1 MLDRRLHDV
10 IIPEMQDKICMG
22 CVYNGGWLLMLD
34 EATSECFLL
43 SITSPRSKISLP
55 PLRLPSGYRGTC
67 ELLGSPANF
76 TVVMASHS
84 ESGLHFLRYC
94 RPGDEEW
101 SDLLDDG
108 ECVHV
113 SGHVVSCKGKLYV
126 STLSSDLIMIDVIDG
141 TVQKQVL
148 CNTREDK
155 DAYQGSCLRFLVVSC
170 GCIFSVGIK
179 YFARPYDGALTGIV
193 VHRFDSSDFLW
204 RRVESIGNDC
214 AFLISGDYGFS
225 CTAAAGQLQGNC
237 VYLVCINTTEFK
249 GQALQS
255 SVMSNEAILP
265 HDSNKNA
272 EEEQDTSTPPWHDI
286 PLELLDKI
294 ASNVSLVDRAR
305 LSVVCKSWSK
315 CFNPIKQAAV
325 WLMHISKQDG
335 TCKMFDP
342 LWGKEYTLRVATF
355 ETSEERH
362 IFRSSK
368 DGWVIV
374 STSLEDDEIFMINPF
389 TKEIVQPPLLD
400 GFYRYSGVTFS
411 SVPTSSDCII
421 FGACSSLNGKFLCVE
436 TWQSGEDDWSHF
448 AFEYEAEPFPVAHSN
463 PVYFRQEF
471 YVLGR
476 KGNMAVF
483 NPNGKT
489 WRVLDKPE
497 PIYAEL
503 HVFDDDHEGAKFCY
517 LVELGEELIS
527 VFMQNADKPPQVFK
541 LDETKMA
548 WVEVEDIGG
557 AALFVDYR
565 ASFGVVSPGAGNGNR
580 IYFPRYSEDGK
591 RAAFYDMETKTY
603 CPAFYGFKEPLNC
616 VWVLDSA

>member
-1 MLDRRLHDV
+1 
-10 IIPEMQDKICMG
+10 MQDKICMG
-22 CVYNGGWLLMLD
+22 CVYNGSWLLMLD

-76 TVVMASHS
+76 TVVMTSHP

-94 RPGDEEW
+94 PPGDEEW
-101 SDLLDDG
+101 SDLLADVEG
-108 ECVHV
+108 VHV
-113 SGHVVSCKGKLYV
+113 SGHVVSSKGKLYV
-126 STLSSDLIMIDVIDG
+126 PTFPGDLIMIGVVDG
-141 TVQKQVL
+141 TVQKQIL

-155 DAYQGSCLRFLVVSC
+155 DAYQGSCLRCLVGSR

-179 YFARPYDGALTGIV
+179 YFGRPYDGSLTGIA
-193 VHRFDSSDFLW
+193 VHRFDSSDFMW
-204 RRVESIGNDC
+204 RRVESIGGDC

-237 VYLVCINTTEFK
+237 VYLVWSSCDRERLYKFCLDDMTISFDQILPEPTTPCTRAYWVVSDSVHAIEFK

-255 SVMSNEAILP
+255 SIMSNEAILP

-272 EEEQDTSTPPWHDI
+272 EEEQGTSSPPWHDI

-294 ASNVSLVDRAR
+294 ASN
-305 LSVVCKSWSK
+305 
-315 CFNPIKQAAV
+315 
-325 WLMHISKQDG
+325 
-335 TCKMFDP
+335 MFDP
-342 LWGKEYTLRVATF
+342 LCGKEYTLPVATF

-374 STSLEDDEIFMINPF
+374 STSLEDDEIFIINPF
-389 TKEIVQPPLLD
+389 TEDHVQPPFLD

-411 SVPTSSDCII
+411 SAPTSSDCIV
-421 FGACSSLNGKFLCVE
+421 FGACSSHSGKFLIME
-436 TWQSGEDDWSHF
+436 TWRSGEDDWSQF
-448 AFEYEAEPFPVAHSN
+448 GFEREAEPFPVAHSN
-463 PVYFRQEF
+463 PVYFREEF

-483 NPNGKT
+483 NPNDKT

-503 HVFDDDHEGAKFCY
+503 HVFGDDHEGAKFCY
-517 LVELGEELIS
+517 LVE
-527 VFMQNADKPPQVFK
+527 
-541 LDETKMA
+541 MA

-557 AALFVDYR
+557 AALCVDYR

-580 IYFPRYSEDGK
+580 IYFPRYTEDGK

-616 VWVLDSA
+616 VWVVPNVQKDVYAS